1 MNNPLEAVTQA
12 VNSLVTALKLPDES
26 AKANEVLGEMSFPQF
41 SRLLPYRDYN
51 QESGLFMNDTTMG
64 FMLEA
69 IPINGANE
77 SIVEALDH
85 MLRTKLPRGVPFCIH
100 LMSSQLVGDRIE
112 YGLRE
117 FSWSGEQAERFNA
130 ITRAYYMNAAATQFP
145 LPEGMNLPLTLRH
158 YRVFFSYCSPS
169 KKKSRADILEM
180 ENLVKIIRASLQGAS
195 ITTQA
200 VDAQA
205 FIDIVGEMINHNPD
219 SLYPKRRQL
228 DPYSDLNYQ
237 CVEDSFDLK
246 VRADYLTLGLREKG
260 RNSTA
265 RILNFHLARNPEIAF
280 LWNMAD
286 NYSNLLNPELSISCP
301 FILTLTLV
309 VEDQVKTHSEANLKY
324 MDLEKK
330 SKTSYAKWFP
340 SVEKEAK
347 EWGELRQRLGSGQS
361 SVVSYFLNITA
372 FCKDNNETALEVEQ
386 DILNSFRKNG
396 FELISPRFNHMRNF
410 LTCLPFMA
418 GKGLFKQLKEAGVV
432 QRAESFNVAN
442 LMPLVADNPLTP
454 AGLLAPTY
462 RNQLAFIDI
471 FFRGMNNTNYN
482 MAVCGTSGA
491 GKTGLIQ
498 PLIRS
503 VLDSGGFAVVFDMGD
518 GYKSLCENMGGVYL
532 DGETLRFN
540 PFANI
545 TDIDQSAERVRDQ
558 LSVMASP
565 NGNLDEVHEGLLLQA
580 VRASWLAKKNRA
592 RIDDVVD
599 FLKNARDNDQYVE
612 SPTIRSRLD
621 EMIVLLDQYT
631 AGGTYGRYFN
641 SDEPSLRDDAKMV
654 VLELGG
660 LEDRPSLLVA
670 VMFSLIIYIE
680 NRMYRTPRNLKKL
693 NVIDEGWR
701 LLDFKNHKVGEF
713 IEKGYRTARR
723 HTGAYITITQNIV
736 DFDSDKASSAAR
748 AAWGNSS
755 YKIILKQSAKEFAK
769 YNQLYPDQ
777 FLPLQRDMIG
787 KFGAAKDQ
795 WFSSFLLQV
804 ENHSSWHRLFVDPLS
819 RAMYSSDGPD
829 FEFVQQKRKE
839 GLSIHEA
846 VTAQSHSL
854 TLRDAQGETQVVR
867 ISSLDSSW
875 SLFRPEKMPV
885 ADGERL
891 RVTGKIPG
899 LRVSGGDRL
908 QVTSV
913 SEDAMTV
920 VVPGRAEPASLPVAD
935 SPFTALK
942 LENGWVET
950 PGHSVSDS
958 ATVFASV
965 TQMAMDNATL
975 NGLARSGRDVR
986 LYSSLDET
994 RTAEKLARH
1003 PSFTVV
1009 SEQIKAR
1016 AGEIL
1021 LETAISLQKAGL
1033 HTPAQQAIHLALP
1046 VLESKNLAFSMV
1058 DLLTEAK
1065 SFAAEGTSFTD
1076 LGGEINAQIKRGD
1089 LLYVD
1094 VAKGYGTGLLVSR
1107 ASYEAE
1113 KSILRH
1119 ILEGKEAVTP
1129 LMERVPG
1136 ELMEKLTSGQRAATR
1151 MILET
1156 SDRFTVVQ
1164 GYAGVGKTTQF
1175 RAVMSAV
1182 NMLPESGRPRVVGLG
1197 PTHRAVGEMRS
1208 AGVDAQTL
1216 ASFLHDTQLQQR
1228 SGETPD
1234 FSNTLFLLDESSMVG
1249 NTDMARAYALI
1260 AAGGGRAVASGDTDQ
1275 LQAIAPGQPFRL
1287 QQTRSAADVAIMK
1300 EIVRQTPELREAVY
1314 SLINRDVERALSG
1327 LESVKPSQVPRQE
1340 GAWAPEHSVTEF
1352 SHSQEAKLAEAQQK
1366 AMLKGEA
1373 FPDVPMTLYEA
1384 IVRDYTGRTPEAREQ
1399 TLIVTHLNE
1408 DRRVL
1413 NSMIHDAREKAGE
1426 LGKEQVMVPVL
1437 NTANIRDGEL
1447 RRLSTWE
1454 THRDALVLVDNVYHR
1469 IAGISK
1475 DDGLITLQ
1483 DAEGNTRLI
1492 SPREAVAE
1500 GVTLYTPDTIRVG
1513 AGDRMRFTKS
1523 DRERG
1528 YVANSVW
1535 TVTAVSGDS
1544 VTLSGRQQTRVIRP
1558 AQERAEQHIDLAYA
1572 ITAHGAQGASETFAI
1587 ALEGTEGSR
1596 KLMAGFE
1603 SAYVALSRMKQH
1615 VQVYTDNRQGW
1626 TDAINNA
1633 VQKGTAHDVF
1643 EPKPDREVMNAE
1655 RLFSTAREL
1664 RDVAAG
1670 RAVLRQAGLAGGDSP
1685 ARFIAPGRKYP
1696 QPYVAL
1702 PAFDRNGKSAG
1713 IWLNPLT
1720 TDDGNGLRGFSGEG
1734 RVKGSG
1740 DAQFV
1745 ALQGSRNGESLLAD
1759 NMQDGVRIARDN
1771 PDSGVVVRIAGEG
1784 RPWNPGAITGG
1795 RVWGDIP
1802 DNSVQ
1807 PGAGNGEPVTAEVL
1821 AQRQA
1826 EEAIRRET
1834 VRRADE
1840 IVRKMAENKPDLPD
1854 SKTEQAVREIAGQER
1869 DRSAISEREAALPES
1884 VLRESQR
1891 EREAVREIARENLLQ
1906 ERLQQ
1911 MERDMVRDLQKEKT
1925 LGGD

>member
-85 MLRTKLPRGVPFCIH
+85 MLRTKLPRGIPLCIH

-130 ITRAYYMNAAATQFP
+130 ITRAYYMKAAATQFP

-158 YRVFFSYCSPS
+158 YRVFISYCSPS

-195 ITTQA
+195 ITTQT

-205 FIDIVGEMINHNPD
+205 FIDIVGEMIN
-219 SLYPKRRQL
+219 
-228 DPYSDLNYQ
+228 
-237 CVEDSFDLK
+237 
-246 VRADYLTLGLREKG
+246 
-260 RNSTA
+260 
-265 RILNFHLARNPEIAF
+265 RNPEIAF
-280 LWNMAD
+280 LWNVAD

-580 VRASWLAKKNRA
+580 VRASWLAKENRA

-599 FLKNARDNDQYVE
+599 FLKNASDSEQYAE

-631 AGGTYGRYFN
+631 ANGTYGQYFN

-846 VTAQSHSL
+846 VWQLAWKKS
-854 TLRDAQGETQVVR
+854 G
-867 ISSLDSSW
+867 
-875 SLFRPEKMPV
+875 PEM
-885 ADGERL
+885 
-891 RVTGKIPG
+891 
-899 LRVSGGDRL
+899 
-908 QVTSV
+908 
-913 SEDAMTV
+913 
-920 VVPGRAEPASLPVAD
+920 ASLEAWLEEHEKYRSVA
-935 SPFTALK
+935 
-942 LENGWVET
+942 
-950 PGHSVSDS
+950 
-958 ATVFASV
+958 
-965 TQMAMDNATL
+965 
-975 NGLARSGRDVR
+975 
-986 LYSSLDET
+986 
-994 RTAEKLARH
+994 
-1003 PSFTVV
+1003 
-1009 SEQIKAR
+1009 
-1016 AGEIL
+1016 
-1021 LETAISLQKAGL
+1021 
-1033 HTPAQQAIHLALP
+1033 
-1046 VLESKNLAFSMV
+1046 
-1058 DLLTEAK
+1058 
-1065 SFAAEGTSFTD
+1065 
-1076 LGGEINAQIKRGD
+1076 
-1089 LLYVD
+1089 
-1094 VAKGYGTGLLVSR
+1094 
-1107 ASYEAE
+1107 
-1113 KSILRH
+1113 
-1119 ILEGKEAVTP
+1119 
-1129 LMERVPG
+1129 
-1136 ELMEKLTSGQRAATR
+1136 
-1151 MILET
+1151 
-1156 SDRFTVVQ
+1156 
-1164 GYAGVGKTTQF
+1164 
-1175 RAVMSAV
+1175 
-1182 NMLPESGRPRVVGLG
+1182 
-1197 PTHRAVGEMRS
+1197 
-1208 AGVDAQTL
+1208 
-1216 ASFLHDTQLQQR
+1216 
-1228 SGETPD
+1228 
-1234 FSNTLFLLDESSMVG
+1234 
-1249 NTDMARAYALI
+1249 
-1260 AAGGGRAVASGDTDQ
+1260 
-1275 LQAIAPGQPFRL
+1275 
-1287 QQTRSAADVAIMK
+1287 
-1300 EIVRQTPELREAVY
+1300 
-1314 SLINRDVERALSG
+1314 
-1327 LESVKPSQVPRQE
+1327 
-1340 GAWAPEHSVTEF
+1340 
-1352 SHSQEAKLAEAQQK
+1352 
-1366 AMLKGEA
+1366 
-1373 FPDVPMTLYEA
+1373 
-1384 IVRDYTGRTPEAREQ
+1384 
-1399 TLIVTHLNE
+1399 
-1408 DRRVL
+1408 
-1413 NSMIHDAREKAGE
+1413 
-1426 LGKEQVMVPVL
+1426 
-1437 NTANIRDGEL
+1437 
-1447 RRLSTWE
+1447 
-1454 THRDALVLVDNVYHR
+1454 
-1469 IAGISK
+1469 
-1475 DDGLITLQ
+1475 
-1483 DAEGNTRLI
+1483 
-1492 SPREAVAE
+1492 
-1500 GVTLYTPDTIRVG
+1500 
-1513 AGDRMRFTKS
+1513 
-1523 DRERG
+1523 
-1528 YVANSVW
+1528 
-1535 TVTAVSGDS
+1535 
-1544 VTLSGRQQTRVIRP
+1544 
-1558 AQERAEQHIDLAYA
+1558 
-1572 ITAHGAQGASETFAI
+1572 
-1587 ALEGTEGSR
+1587 
-1596 KLMAGFE
+1596 
-1603 SAYVALSRMKQH
+1603 
-1615 VQVYTDNRQGW
+1615 
-1626 TDAINNA
+1626 
-1633 VQKGTAHDVF
+1633 
-1643 EPKPDREVMNAE
+1643 
-1655 RLFSTAREL
+1655 
-1664 RDVAAG
+1664 
-1670 RAVLRQAGLAGGDSP
+1670 
-1685 ARFIAPGRKYP
+1685 
-1696 QPYVAL
+1696 
-1702 PAFDRNGKSAG
+1702 
-1713 IWLNPLT
+1713 
-1720 TDDGNGLRGFSGEG
+1720 
-1734 RVKGSG
+1734 
-1740 DAQFV
+1740 
-1745 ALQGSRNGESLLAD
+1745 
-1759 NMQDGVRIARDN
+1759 
-1771 PDSGVVVRIAGEG
+1771 
-1784 RPWNPGAITGG
+1784 
-1795 RVWGDIP
+1795 
-1802 DNSVQ
+1802 
-1807 PGAGNGEPVTAEVL
+1807 
-1821 AQRQA
+1821 
-1826 EEAIRRET
+1826 
-1834 VRRADE
+1834 
-1840 IVRKMAENKPDLPD
+1840 
-1854 SKTEQAVREIAGQER
+1854 
-1869 DRSAISEREAALPES
+1869 
-1884 VLRESQR
+1884 
-1891 EREAVREIARENLLQ
+1891 
-1906 ERLQQ
+1906 
-1911 MERDMVRDLQKEKT
+1911 
-1925 LGGD
+1925 

>member
-442 LMPLVADNPLTP
+442 LMPLVADIGDVRKRVKTQGFTVQIHPAHVLT
-454 AGLLAPTY
+454 
-462 RNQLAFIDI
+462 Q
-471 FFRGMNNTNYN
+471 
-482 MAVCGTSGA
+482 
-491 GKTGLIQ
+491 GLISIPHVKHHGKAPGVQHAADKWLYQ
-498 PLIRS
+498 PGFTGP
-503 VLDSGGFAVVFDMGD
+503 GGATDRHVVVGVIHPPE
-518 GYKSLCENMGGVYL
+518 ENIDKRQLVTVGGCQQTCRCQGV
-532 DGETLRFN
+532 
-540 PFANI
+540 
-545 TDIDQSAERVRDQ
+545 IDQSAERVRDQ

-769 YNQLYPDQ
+769 YNQLY
-777 FLPLQRDMIG
+777 
-787 KFGAAKDQ
+787 
-795 WFSSFLLQV
+795 
-804 ENHSSWHRLFVDPLS
+804 
-819 RAMYSSDGPD
+819 
-829 FEFVQQKRKE
+829 
-839 GLSIHEA
+839 
-846 VTAQSHSL
+846 
-854 TLRDAQGETQVVR
+854 
-867 ISSLDSSW
+867 
-875 SLFRPEKMPV
+875 
-885 ADGERL
+885 
-891 RVTGKIPG
+891 
-899 LRVSGGDRL
+899 
-908 QVTSV
+908 
-913 SEDAMTV
+913 
-920 VVPGRAEPASLPVAD
+920 
-935 SPFTALK
+935 
-942 LENGWVET
+942 
-950 PGHSVSDS
+950 
-958 ATVFASV
+958 
-965 TQMAMDNATL
+965 
-975 NGLARSGRDVR
+975 
-986 LYSSLDET
+986 
-994 RTAEKLARH
+994 
-1003 PSFTVV
+1003 
-1009 SEQIKAR
+1009 
-1016 AGEIL
+1016 
-1021 LETAISLQKAGL
+1021 
-1033 HTPAQQAIHLALP
+1033 
-1046 VLESKNLAFSMV
+1046 
-1058 DLLTEAK
+1058 
-1065 SFAAEGTSFTD
+1065 
-1076 LGGEINAQIKRGD
+1076 
-1089 LLYVD
+1089 
-1094 VAKGYGTGLLVSR
+1094 
-1107 ASYEAE
+1107 
-1113 KSILRH
+1113 
-1119 ILEGKEAVTP
+1119 
-1129 LMERVPG
+1129 
-1136 ELMEKLTSGQRAATR
+1136 
-1151 MILET
+1151 
-1156 SDRFTVVQ
+1156 
-1164 GYAGVGKTTQF
+1164 
-1175 RAVMSAV
+1175 
-1182 NMLPESGRPRVVGLG
+1182 
-1197 PTHRAVGEMRS
+1197 
-1208 AGVDAQTL
+1208 
-1216 ASFLHDTQLQQR
+1216 
-1228 SGETPD
+1228 
-1234 FSNTLFLLDESSMVG
+1234 
-1249 NTDMARAYALI
+1249 
-1260 AAGGGRAVASGDTDQ
+1260 
-1275 LQAIAPGQPFRL
+1275 
-1287 QQTRSAADVAIMK
+1287 
-1300 EIVRQTPELREAVY
+1300 
-1314 SLINRDVERALSG
+1314 
-1327 LESVKPSQVPRQE
+1327 
-1340 GAWAPEHSVTEF
+1340 
-1352 SHSQEAKLAEAQQK
+1352 
-1366 AMLKGEA
+1366 
-1373 FPDVPMTLYEA
+1373 
-1384 IVRDYTGRTPEAREQ
+1384 
-1399 TLIVTHLNE
+1399 
-1408 DRRVL
+1408 
-1413 NSMIHDAREKAGE
+1413 
-1426 LGKEQVMVPVL
+1426 
-1437 NTANIRDGEL
+1437 
-1447 RRLSTWE
+1447 
-1454 THRDALVLVDNVYHR
+1454 
-1469 IAGISK
+1469 
-1475 DDGLITLQ
+1475 
-1483 DAEGNTRLI
+1483 
-1492 SPREAVAE
+1492 
-1500 GVTLYTPDTIRVG
+1500 
-1513 AGDRMRFTKS
+1513 
-1523 DRERG
+1523 
-1528 YVANSVW
+1528 
-1535 TVTAVSGDS
+1535 
-1544 VTLSGRQQTRVIRP
+1544 
-1558 AQERAEQHIDLAYA
+1558 
-1572 ITAHGAQGASETFAI
+1572 
-1587 ALEGTEGSR
+1587 
-1596 KLMAGFE
+1596 
-1603 SAYVALSRMKQH
+1603 
-1615 VQVYTDNRQGW
+1615 
-1626 TDAINNA
+1626 
-1633 VQKGTAHDVF
+1633 
-1643 EPKPDREVMNAE
+1643 
-1655 RLFSTAREL
+1655 
-1664 RDVAAG
+1664 
-1670 RAVLRQAGLAGGDSP
+1670 
-1685 ARFIAPGRKYP
+1685 
-1696 QPYVAL
+1696 
-1702 PAFDRNGKSAG
+1702 
-1713 IWLNPLT
+1713 
-1720 TDDGNGLRGFSGEG
+1720 
-1734 RVKGSG
+1734 
-1740 DAQFV
+1740 
-1745 ALQGSRNGESLLAD
+1745 
-1759 NMQDGVRIARDN
+1759 
-1771 PDSGVVVRIAGEG
+1771 
-1784 RPWNPGAITGG
+1784 
-1795 RVWGDIP
+1795 
-1802 DNSVQ
+1802 
-1807 PGAGNGEPVTAEVL
+1807 
-1821 AQRQA
+1821 
-1826 EEAIRRET
+1826 
-1834 VRRADE
+1834 
-1840 IVRKMAENKPDLPD
+1840 
-1854 SKTEQAVREIAGQER
+1854 
-1869 DRSAISEREAALPES
+1869 
-1884 VLRESQR
+1884 
-1891 EREAVREIARENLLQ
+1891 
-1906 ERLQQ
+1906 
-1911 MERDMVRDLQKEKT
+1911 
-1925 LGGD
+1925 

>member
-85 MLRTKLPRGVPFCIH
+85 MLRTKLPRGIPLCIH

-130 ITRAYYMNAAATQFP
+130 ITRAYYMKAAATQFP

-158 YRVFFSYCSPS
+158 YRVFISYCSPS

-195 ITTQA
+195 ITTQT

-246 VRADYLTLGLREKG
+246 VRADYLTLGLRENG

-580 VRASWLAKKNRA
+580 VKASWLAKKNQA
-592 RIDDVVD
+592 RIDDVVN
-599 FLKNARDNDQYVE
+599 FLKNASDSEQYSPRFNHMRNFLTCLPFMAGKGLFKQLKEAGVVQRAESFNVANLMPLVADNPLTPAGLLAPTYRNQLAFIDIFFRGMNNTNYNMAVCGTSGAGKTGLIQPLIRSVLDSGGFAVVFDMGDGYKSLCENMGGVYLDGETLRFNPFANITDIDQSAERVRDQLSVMASPNGNLDEVHEGLLLQAVKASWLAKKNQARIDDVVNFLKNASDSEQYAE

-631 AGGTYGRYFN
+631 ANGTYGRYFN
-641 SDEPSLRDDAKMV
+641 SDEPSLRDDARMV

-846 VTAQSHSL
+846 VWQLAWKKS
-854 TLRDAQGETQVVR
+854 G
-867 ISSLDSSW
+867 
-875 SLFRPEKMPV
+875 PEM
-885 ADGERL
+885 
-891 RVTGKIPG
+891 
-899 LRVSGGDRL
+899 
-908 QVTSV
+908 
-913 SEDAMTV
+913 
-920 VVPGRAEPASLPVAD
+920 ASLEAWLEEHEKYRSVA
-935 SPFTALK
+935 
-942 LENGWVET
+942 
-950 PGHSVSDS
+950 
-958 ATVFASV
+958 
-965 TQMAMDNATL
+965 
-975 NGLARSGRDVR
+975 
-986 LYSSLDET
+986 
-994 RTAEKLARH
+994 
-1003 PSFTVV
+1003 
-1009 SEQIKAR
+1009 
-1016 AGEIL
+1016 
-1021 LETAISLQKAGL
+1021 
-1033 HTPAQQAIHLALP
+1033 
-1046 VLESKNLAFSMV
+1046 
-1058 DLLTEAK
+1058 
-1065 SFAAEGTSFTD
+1065 
-1076 LGGEINAQIKRGD
+1076 
-1089 LLYVD
+1089 
-1094 VAKGYGTGLLVSR
+1094 
-1107 ASYEAE
+1107 
-1113 KSILRH
+1113 
-1119 ILEGKEAVTP
+1119 
-1129 LMERVPG
+1129 
-1136 ELMEKLTSGQRAATR
+1136 
-1151 MILET
+1151 
-1156 SDRFTVVQ
+1156 
-1164 GYAGVGKTTQF
+1164 
-1175 RAVMSAV
+1175 
-1182 NMLPESGRPRVVGLG
+1182 
-1197 PTHRAVGEMRS
+1197 
-1208 AGVDAQTL
+1208 
-1216 ASFLHDTQLQQR
+1216 
-1228 SGETPD
+1228 
-1234 FSNTLFLLDESSMVG
+1234 
-1249 NTDMARAYALI
+1249 
-1260 AAGGGRAVASGDTDQ
+1260 
-1275 LQAIAPGQPFRL
+1275 
-1287 QQTRSAADVAIMK
+1287 
-1300 EIVRQTPELREAVY
+1300 
-1314 SLINRDVERALSG
+1314 
-1327 LESVKPSQVPRQE
+1327 
-1340 GAWAPEHSVTEF
+1340 
-1352 SHSQEAKLAEAQQK
+1352 
-1366 AMLKGEA
+1366 
-1373 FPDVPMTLYEA
+1373 
-1384 IVRDYTGRTPEAREQ
+1384 
-1399 TLIVTHLNE
+1399 
-1408 DRRVL
+1408 
-1413 NSMIHDAREKAGE
+1413 
-1426 LGKEQVMVPVL
+1426 
-1437 NTANIRDGEL
+1437 
-1447 RRLSTWE
+1447 
-1454 THRDALVLVDNVYHR
+1454 
-1469 IAGISK
+1469 
-1475 DDGLITLQ
+1475 
-1483 DAEGNTRLI
+1483 
-1492 SPREAVAE
+1492 
-1500 GVTLYTPDTIRVG
+1500 
-1513 AGDRMRFTKS
+1513 
-1523 DRERG
+1523 
-1528 YVANSVW
+1528 
-1535 TVTAVSGDS
+1535 
-1544 VTLSGRQQTRVIRP
+1544 
-1558 AQERAEQHIDLAYA
+1558 
-1572 ITAHGAQGASETFAI
+1572 
-1587 ALEGTEGSR
+1587 
-1596 KLMAGFE
+1596 
-1603 SAYVALSRMKQH
+1603 
-1615 VQVYTDNRQGW
+1615 
-1626 TDAINNA
+1626 
-1633 VQKGTAHDVF
+1633 
-1643 EPKPDREVMNAE
+1643 
-1655 RLFSTAREL
+1655 
-1664 RDVAAG
+1664 
-1670 RAVLRQAGLAGGDSP
+1670 
-1685 ARFIAPGRKYP
+1685 
-1696 QPYVAL
+1696 
-1702 PAFDRNGKSAG
+1702 
-1713 IWLNPLT
+1713 
-1720 TDDGNGLRGFSGEG
+1720 
-1734 RVKGSG
+1734 
-1740 DAQFV
+1740 
-1745 ALQGSRNGESLLAD
+1745 
-1759 NMQDGVRIARDN
+1759 
-1771 PDSGVVVRIAGEG
+1771 
-1784 RPWNPGAITGG
+1784 
-1795 RVWGDIP
+1795 
-1802 DNSVQ
+1802 
-1807 PGAGNGEPVTAEVL
+1807 
-1821 AQRQA
+1821 
-1826 EEAIRRET
+1826 
-1834 VRRADE
+1834 
-1840 IVRKMAENKPDLPD
+1840 
-1854 SKTEQAVREIAGQER
+1854 
-1869 DRSAISEREAALPES
+1869 
-1884 VLRESQR
+1884 
-1891 EREAVREIARENLLQ
+1891 
-1906 ERLQQ
+1906 
-1911 MERDMVRDLQKEKT
+1911 
-1925 LGGD
+1925 